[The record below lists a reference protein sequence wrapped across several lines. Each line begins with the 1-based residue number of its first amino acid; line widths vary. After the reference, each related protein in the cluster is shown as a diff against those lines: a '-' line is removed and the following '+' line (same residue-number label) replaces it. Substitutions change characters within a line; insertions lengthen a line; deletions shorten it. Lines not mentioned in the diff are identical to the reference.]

1 MVVCDSVAVT
11 AEDLRAAAR
20 KLLSSFKVPTVWA
33 LVPTPDAIPLG
44 ATGKVDVARLRT
56 LLSGGGTSAG
66 VLGRDR
72 HDGR

>member
-33 LVPTPDAIPLG
+33 LVPTPDAIP
-44 ATGKVDVARLRT
+44 
-56 LLSGGGTSAG
+56 
-66 VLGRDR
+66 
-72 HDGR
+72 